1 MMGFNE
7 VIDGEI
13 VFALVNAGATANNL
27 LELNHVITGAH
38 EYDVAHITGIH
49 PGREFTRGG

>member
-13 VFALVNAGATANNL
+13 VFALVQAGATSYNL
-27 LELNHVITGAH
+27 LELNHVIIGAH
-38 EYDVAHITGIH
+38 KYDVTHITGIH
-49 PGREFTRGG
+49 PGREFTGGG